1 MKGRSPRR
9 GDPRLD
15 LSDGHHPN
23 PGLIGQLLLGPI
35 KQSPR
40 GAALCWRDHGAL
52 NTTILLFLVKSLEIK
67 WPLTNVDTPL
77 FVDYNRFR
85 CISTDR

>member
-1 MKGRSPRR
+1 MVT
-9 GDPRLD
+9 
-15 LSDGHHPN
+15 HPY

-52 NTTILLFLVKSLEIK
+52 NTTILLFLVNSLEIK
-67 WPLTNVDTPL
+67 RLLINIDTPL
-77 FVDYNRFR
+77 F
-85 CISTDR
+85 C